1 MLRGH
6 HKLADFMAFEGAYV
20 VEINIAGCRSTALLD
35 CGASKTLATSAYIL
49 HCIGTQYKPQ
59 LQQYTG
65 LPFHTA
71 GGEILIVEGTL
82 NVALQLGALIW
93 HESIIVYTAA
103 HPELLL
109 GHNVLKK
116 FSLLIAP
123 KSLYIPLE
131 ILRNHRQQTCNR
143 LGTLA
148 TPMLLLLLS
157 HTTTV
162 APGESVRMQ
171 CHVAPNY
178 GDTSYHTALDQFAWV
193 AHSEDLQATTDPKEM
208 RIFYQ
213 LVEFRNGTFSLN
225 YQNTTE
231 DYIYLQE
238 GDEIAN
244 AEMVD
249 CLAKTVVMASDP
261 CLNLVYHTLCIPK
274 SVAVTPTVSQ
284 LFLHETPEVGVEQ
297 TPAVDFSQ
305 IDCNENE
312 PQLRINLI
320 DYFKTIPSVFS
331 TSKYDIGCTNDS
343 EIIHFSVVTGATP
356 QNCKGIPTS
365 PALLDRA
372 NDMIQGLL
380 DRGCID
386 YSPSNNCWKAA
397 MFFVLKSPPL
407 SERLE
412 AVNAIDMAKFKAK
425 LPIRAICDYRGLNR
439 RLRKRF
445 PVHPLPPLRSIMD
458 KLVTKSYISNLDL
471 RQSFWNCSI
480 SPSAQLLTGF
490 EFNNNHYI
498 SKKLPHGITFCSQ
511 AFQALICRILR
522 KHNLEQV
529 VFAYVDDLLV
539 ASDNVAEHEKA
550 IKTLVHALH
559 ESGLKINLQKSIF
572 GCSSK
577 ITLFGWDL
585 DIATSQISPTQSKI
599 AAIKKMC
606 PPRNTKGCRRFVGQ
620 FTHYNQAIPRIAA
633 ILGPIFQLCSDRTP
647 FRWAK
652 EHQCA
657 FEEALAALGRA
668 ECLILPDFTKPFYLS
683 SDAAKGQAAS
693 FSVWQRNQ
701 ATKLLQP
708 IRHGSFAFKKAA
720 KLYSQYKAEA
730 MSICHGLQSSML
742 YFQFGQ
748 NFLITDVAAIQWL
761 VKYRHSAQQIYA
773 WSLLI
778 CSVDLKIIAVACSSA
793 VIKFND
799 AFCRPVEARKQLQ
812 KQIIYNDKKAH
823 DLPLMDRSTTNIIHK
838 NWVKT

>member
-1 MLRGH
+1 
-6 HKLADFMAFEGAYV
+6 
-20 VEINIAGCRSTALLD
+20 
-35 CGASKTLATSAYIL
+35 
-49 HCIGTQYKPQ
+49 
-59 LQQYTG
+59 
-65 LPFHTA
+65 
-71 GGEILIVEGTL
+71 
-82 NVALQLGALIW
+82 
-93 HESIIVYTAA
+93 
-103 HPELLL
+103 
-109 GHNVLKK
+109 
-116 FSLLIAP
+116 
-123 KSLYIPLE
+123 
-131 ILRNHRQQTCNR
+131 
-143 LGTLA
+143 
-148 TPMLLLLLS
+148 
-157 HTTTV
+157 
-162 APGESVRMQ
+162 
-171 CHVAPNY
+171 
-178 GDTSYHTALDQFAWV
+178 
-193 AHSEDLQATTDPKEM
+193 
-208 RIFYQ
+208 
-213 LVEFRNGTFSLN
+213 
-225 YQNTTE
+225 
-231 DYIYLQE
+231 
-238 GDEIAN
+238 
-244 AEMVD
+244 
-249 CLAKTVVMASDP
+249 
-261 CLNLVYHTLCIPK
+261 
-274 SVAVTPTVSQ
+274 
-284 LFLHETPEVGVEQ
+284 
-297 TPAVDFSQ
+297 
-305 IDCNENE
+305 
-312 PQLRINLI
+312 
-320 DYFKTIPSVFS
+320 
-331 TSKYDIGCTNDS
+331 
-343 EIIHFSVVTGATP
+343 
-356 QNCKGIPTS
+356 
-365 PALLDRA
+365 
-372 NDMIQGLL
+372 
-380 DRGCID
+380 
-386 YSPSNNCWKAA
+386 

-407 SERLE
+407 SDRLE
-412 AVNAIDMAKFKAK
+412 AVNAIDMAQFKAK

-522 KHNLEQV
+522 KHNLEQT

-559 ESGLKINLQKSIF
+559 QSGLKINLQKSIF

-657 FEEALAALGRA
+657 FDDALAALGRA

-799 AFCRPVEARKQLQ
+799 AFCRPIEARRQLQ
-812 KQIIYNDKKAH
+812 KQIVYNDKKPH
-823 DLPLMDRSTTNIIHK
+823 DLPLMDFAGLMDVTIQDLFFTH
-838 NWVKT
+838 